1 MSITKLSLVSR
12 AQTVLGA
19 SILIVGLVAS
29 GSTSAASQCKGLD
42 SEACGSSSSCGW
54 VNAYER
60 KDGRK
65 VNGFCRT
72 KAKRTAVKAKKPET
86 QSTS

>member
-1 MSITKLSLVSR
+1 MKKLTFKNVLRSI
-12 AQTVLGA
+12 AFMTVA
-19 SILIVGLVAS
+19 TFGLAIS
-29 GSTSAASQCKGLD
+29 GQALAASQCKGLD
-42 SEACGSSSSCGW
+42 NGACDSTTACSW

-72 KAKRTAVKAKKPET
+72 KSKGGAKKKVEQKAT
-86 QSTS
+86 QK

>member
-1 MSITKLSLVSR
+1 MKKLTFKSTLR
-12 AQTVLGA
+12 TIAFTTVLTLGLA
-19 SILIVGLVAS
+19 SS
-29 GSTSAASQCKGLD
+29 GQAMAASQCKGLD
-42 SEACGSSSSCGW
+42 NSACDSNAACGW

-72 KAKRTAVKAKKPET
+72 KSKGGAKKKVE
-86 QSTS
+86 QKAAQK